1 MKNLQFILCSAL
13 MSISVAGVAAD
24 KEAFSSSDIFHLEY
38 ATNPRIA
45 PGGNAVVYERKS
57 MDVMADSRRTN
68 IWSVD
73 LDGTNHRPIFSGKA
87 HYSMPRFSPD
97 GTRMAYVSS
106 NEGKAQIY
114 IKWLDTGQTARV
126 TDVQFAPSRL
136 SWSPDS
142 QTIAFTMFVPAKPV
156 SLYSLPSKPK
166 GAKWAKNATVVDKV
180 TYRHDGRRGL
190 LPEGFVHVFTVPAD
204 GGTPRQITSG
214 NFQYG
219 SALGWLK
226 DNSGIIFSANL
237 NDNWELDPVE
247 SDIYSINLQSGDL
260 VRLTD
265 RKGPDSSPR
274 ISPNGAQ
281 IAYLGFDDKLLSN
294 QNVSLYV
301 MAVDGSGAR
310 LLTADLDRSVNDVQW
325 AADGKGLYY
334 SYDNEGK
341 HFAAY
346 VTLTGGGRVITDKI
360 GGTELGRPYTSGGF
374 RVVPD
379 GRMIFTQSRTD
390 RPADLAIID
399 RIGRTVQLTHLNE
412 DLLGHKTLAPVE
424 ELNLTS
430 SLDGRPLQAWLVK
443 PAGFE
448 AGKKYPL
455 ILEIHGGPH
464 AAYGPH
470 FSAEAQTYA
479 AAGYMVLFV
488 NPRGSTSYGME
499 FANLIHHNYPA
510 DDYNDLMDAV
520 DAVVA
525 SGATSEDQLYVTGGS
540 GGGTLAAWIIG
551 KTDRFR
557 AAVVVKPVIHWA
569 SFVLTADFGNFFA
582 KYWFGTM
589 PWEDPTGYWERSP
602 LSLVGNVNTPTML
615 LTGERDYRTPMPET
629 EQYYQAL
636 KLRGIDSVMVRVSDA
651 GHGIDARPSN
661 LARKVG
667 NILAWFKK
675 YAPPEE

>member
-1 MKNLQFILCSAL
+1 M
-13 MSISVAGVAAD
+13 
-24 KEAFSSSDIFHLEY
+24 
-38 ATNPRIA
+38 
-45 PGGNAVVYERKS
+45 
-57 MDVMADSRRTN
+57 
-68 IWSVD
+68 
-73 LDGTNHRPIFSGKA
+73 
-87 HYSMPRFSPD
+87 
-97 GTRMAYVSS
+97 
-106 NEGKAQIY
+106 
-114 IKWLDTGQTARV
+114 
-126 TDVQFAPSRL
+126 
-136 SWSPDS
+136 
-142 QTIAFTMFVPAKPV
+142 
-156 SLYSLPSKPK
+156 
-166 GAKWAKNATVVDKV
+166 
-180 TYRHDGRRGL
+180 
-190 LPEGFVHVFTVPAD
+190 
-204 GGTPRQITSG
+204 
-214 NFQYG
+214 
-219 SALGWLK
+219 
-226 DNSGIIFSANL
+226 
-237 NDNWELDPVE
+237 
-247 SDIYSINLQSGDL
+247 
-260 VRLTD
+260 
-265 RKGPDSSPR
+265 
-274 ISPNGAQ
+274 
-281 IAYLGFDDKLLSN
+281 
-294 QNVSLYV
+294 
-301 MAVDGSGAR
+301 
-310 LLTADLDRSVNDVQW
+310 
-325 AADGKGLYY
+325 
-334 SYDNEGK
+334 
-341 HFAAY
+341 
-346 VTLTGGGRVITDKI
+346 
-360 GGTELGRPYTSGGF
+360 
-374 RVVPD
+374 
-379 GRMIFTQSRTD
+379 
-390 RPADLAIID
+390 
-399 RIGRTVQLTHLNE
+399 THLNE

-488 NPRGSTSYGME
+488 NPRGSASYGME
-499 FANLIHHNYPA
+499 SANLIHHNYPA

-540 GGGTLAAWIIG
+540 AGGALAAWIIG

-557 AAVVVKPVIHWA
+557 AAVVVKPIIHWA
-569 SFVLTADFGNFFA
+569 SFVLTTDFGNFFA

-615 LTGERDYRTPMPET
+615 STGERDYRTPMPET

-661 LARKVG
+661 LVRKVG